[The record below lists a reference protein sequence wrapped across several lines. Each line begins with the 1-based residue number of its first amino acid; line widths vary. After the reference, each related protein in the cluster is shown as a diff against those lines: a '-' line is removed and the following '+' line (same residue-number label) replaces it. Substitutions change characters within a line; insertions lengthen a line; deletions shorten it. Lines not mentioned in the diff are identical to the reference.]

1 MTIQVS
7 IGQVKRDISGLV
19 NNNKGMFEIDFRD
32 ECNPGTNIIGSV
44 ISEITS
50 TSEDLLLYI
59 QSLVWMFLAGG
70 QIK

>member
-1 MTIQVS
+1 MTIHVS

-32 ECNPGTNIIGSV
+32 DYNPGTNIIGSV

-50 TSEDLLLYI
+50 TSENLLLYI

>member
-50 TSEDLLLYI
+50 TS
-59 QSLVWMFLAGG
+59 
-70 QIK
+70 